1 MTGTIINIIFV
12 LIGGGIGLF
21 FGNRLPERVKQTV
34 MAGLG
39 LFTFVIGISMFLDTQ
54 NPITVLLALL
64 LGGLLG
70 EWWQIERGLERFS
83 AFMEKR
89 FAGGGGS
96 TETNF
101 VVGMVTASLLF
112 CIGPMAILGSI
123 QDGLSGDFML
133 LLVKS
138 ILDLFAAMAFA
149 STLGVGVLFAVVPLL
164 IYQGGISLLAG
175 TADAL
180 LTEAMVAEMT
190 AAGGV
195 ILVGLAM
202 SSLLEIKKIR
212 VGNFLPAL
220 AVAPVI
226 TPLMAA
232 LLAWLGWGGG

>member
-1 MTGTIINIIFV
+1 MTGTIINIIAV
-12 LIGGGIGLF
+12 LIGGSIGLF

-34 MAGLG
+34 LAGLG

-64 LGGLLG
+64 FGGLLG

-89 FAGGGGS
+89 FAGGDGAAES
-96 TETNF
+96 NF

-112 CIGPMAILGSI
+112 CVGPMTILGSI

-164 IYQGGISLLAG
+164 IYQGGITLLAG
-175 TADAL
+175 TADAV

-195 ILVGLAM
+195 ILVGLAL

-220 AVAPVI
+220 AVAPII